1 MRYLTYQSEW
11 GYRLGSLQQGYIVD
25 VGRVLDIDQMLDLIE
40 GGPKVWEEVAAQLQA
55 AKLEELIKNGMAV
68 PYAENLLTAPI
79 SRPPKNIICLGRNYD
94 REYYKR
100 PEEKIAARGEVD
112 KPPDFPVYFSK
123 PATAIVGPFDP
134 IPLDPQLT
142 QQLDWEAEL
151 GVIIGI
157 GGRRISKERAMEHV
171 FGYTVINDL
180 TARDLQFR
188 HGQWFKGKGLDA
200 SCPMGPLIVTP
211 DELPH
216 PIHIPI
222 RLKVNGVVKQEA
234 NTGQL
239 IFDIPTIIAD
249 LSETMTLEPGDI
261 ISTGTPDGV
270 GHFRKPPEYLKIND
284 LMETEIEGIG
294 ALRNQIV
301 EEVIKGEKD

>member
-1 MRYLTYQSEW
+1 MRYLTYRSET
-11 GYRLGSLQQGYIVD
+11 GYRLGALQQNYIVD
-25 VGRVLDIDQMLDLIE
+25 LGRLVQLNDLLDLIKA
-40 GGPKVWEEVAAQLQA
+40 GPPTWQEVAARLQTA
-55 AKLEELIKNGMAV
+55 DLEDLVKQGLAR
-68 PYAENLLTAPI
+68 PYREELLTAPI

-123 PATAIVGPFDP
+123 PATSIIGPFDP
-134 IPLDPQLT
+134 IPLDPELT

-151 GVIIGI
+151 GVVIGT
-157 GGRRISKERAMEHV
+157 GGRRIAKEQALQHI
-171 FGYTVINDL
+171 FGYTVLNDL

-188 HGQWFKGKGLDA
+188 HGQWFKGKGLDG
-200 SCPMGPLIVTP
+200 SCPMGPVIVTP
-211 DELPH
+211 DELPD
-216 PIHIPI
+216 PVHIPI
-222 RLKVNGVVKQEA
+222 RLRVNGVTKQEA

-249 LSETMTLEPGDI
+249 ISETLTLEPGDI

-270 GHFRKPPEYLKIND
+270 GHFRKPPEYLKLDD

-294 ALRNQIV
+294 LLRNRIV
-301 EEVIKGEKD
+301 REALD